1 MEDDMAI
8 SASQAAAALQ
18 DIEQTERRTRVSGG
32 YAAASPHLILWGL
45 VWAIGYVGCAFAPP
59 ERWGLVWLPLVVLGS
74 IGSTW
79 FGSRD
84 RRAPGG
90 VRTSGGSAGAR
101 SAMAAAVVFVF
112 LMAFYAIVRP
122 TDPRVGLVFPVMML
136 GLIYCLV
143 GIFARLPRFVWIGAG
158 AFTVAIAGYVIAPEW
173 TPFWVA
179 AVGGGGLVLG
189 GLWLRRV

>member
-1 MEDDMAI
+1 MAI
-8 SASQAAAALQ
+8 SPGQAAAALQ

-32 YAAASPHLILWGL
+32 YAASSPHLILWGL
-45 VWAIGYVGCAFAPP
+45 VWAVGYIGCAFVPP

-84 RRAPGG
+84 RHASAAGGKGAPG
-90 VRTSGGSAGAR
+90 AGAR
-101 SAMAAAVVFVF
+101 SAAAAVAIFVF

-122 TDPRVGLVFPVMML
+122 TDPRVGLVFPVMTL
-136 GLIYCLV
+136 GLIYCLA
-143 GIFARLPRFVWIGAG
+143 GIFARMSRFVWIGAA
-158 AFTVAIAGYVIAPEW
+158 AFAVAIGGYLATPEW

-179 AVGGGGLVLG
+179 AAGGGGLVLG
-189 GLWLRRV
+189 GLWLRRI